1 MAIIICNFN
10 KCEYIIKCIDSVLK
24 SSYEDYDIYV
34 VDNASTDDSVK
45 EIRNKFVGQVKLIEN
60 DQNLGGSG
68 GFNTG
73 MREALKY
80 DYKYLMLLD
89 NDVMLHK
96 DAIKLSLEYLEKMMM
111 LG

>member
-1 MAIIICNFN
+1 
-10 KCEYIIKCIDSVLK
+10 
-24 SSYEDYDIYV
+24 
-34 VDNASTDDSVK
+34 
-45 EIRNKFVGQVKLIEN
+45 
-60 DQNLGGSG
+60 
-68 GFNTG
+68 